1 MNKTY
6 ITFGTPETGSKEI
19 KYQTLEDMIYENADY
34 FVENDYLD
42 DLEHEGNEDKIL
54 AIIGGNTPKEMF
66 DIASSFYWSYS
77 VPKTS
82 PDVLLIKARTYLM
95 YKLICEREIMRNKEI
110 AQPFMYSKLAAIE
123 AALTYCD

>member
-6 ITFGTPETGSKEI
+6 TGSKEI
-19 KYQTLEDMIYENADY
+19 KYQTLEDMICENADY

-77 VPKTS
+77 VTTTS